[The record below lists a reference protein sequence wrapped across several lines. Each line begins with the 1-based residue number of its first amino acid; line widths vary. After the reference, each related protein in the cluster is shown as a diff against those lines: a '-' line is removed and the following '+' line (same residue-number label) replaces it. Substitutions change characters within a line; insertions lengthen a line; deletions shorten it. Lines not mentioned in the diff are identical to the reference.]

1 VVRNRIVIADYIGGA
16 PSVNRLTTFDL
27 VDGRKLSQRFP
38 QYSVGCI
45 ADDGSALSAHT
56 AGHWAVLDTTRNDAS
71 GDQLSAARVGA
82 AGYIKTA
89 VARRGGYVIAGN
101 FLYWFDGH
109 LYRDLMRVDAS
120 FRPDPT

>member
-1 VVRNRIVIADYIGGA
+1 MVRNRIVIADYIGGA

-38 QYSVGCI
+38 QYSIGCI
-45 ADDGSALSAHT
+45 AGDGSALSAHT